1 MTGFTAVICDNK
13 NVINKITSLKE
24 NTFTCENEYINQKI
38 IGDIYIIEQFTLS
51 KFLNDKTFQEDSEY
65 IIGIE
70 GVILNLYQL
79 KETTKQTSVFE
90 TIKFLFITEGNNF
103 AGQLRGDFSG
113 FIYSKRENKW
123 FVFTNPVNSKK
134 IFYYQK
140 DNLFIFSSELKNIS
154 HILHELNLKINL
166 NKNAAYL
173 LITYGFMLEDITLID
188 GVKSLSPGNVLIVE
202 NGKIS
207 LHEYFHLRNI
217 SHTRDSKEAVIEK
230 MDELFVKAVW
240 LEFEKDNE
248 YRYKHIATLSGGLDS
263 RMVVLMADKLGYR
276 EQLNFTFSQSN
287 YLDELIAKKIASDYG
302 HEFLFQSLDN
312 GNYLK
317 DIDKAVFYNDGLIT
331 YSGSAHVMMNI
342 GNMNFS
348 QYGMIHTG
356 MVGDAVIGSFLSQPY
371 IIPPSVGS
379 GVYSAKKLPKISSFV
394 SEIVKKYPSEEL
406 YKFYNRAFMGA
417 MNGYN
422 YFETVSQA
430 TSPFL
435 DVDFLSYCYSIPES
449 LKYKQNIYL
458 EWIAAKHPEFARY
471 PWEKTGVSPLK
482 STNYKRYLDIGY
494 YRRMRLK
501 LFDRLSGNLKSGMN
515 PFDAWVTENTELIN
529 TIKNYFQGHIY
540 LLERD
545 KELREDCISLFNTG
559 NAGEKFQVLTL
570 LAAIKLH
577 NLNM

>member
-13 NVINKITSLKE
+13 NIINKITSFQK
-24 NTFTCENEYINQKI
+24 NTLSFENEYINQKI
-38 IGDIYIIEQFTLS
+38 IGNNYIINQFTLS
-51 KFLNDKTFQEDSEY
+51 KFLNDKSFQEDSEY

-70 GVILNLYQL
+70 GVILNLQQL
-79 KETTKQTSVFE
+79 KEITKQASVFE
-90 TIKFLFITEGNNF
+90 IIKFLFNTEGNNF

-113 FIYSKRENKW
+113 FIYSKRDDKW
-123 FVFTNPVNSKK
+123 FVFTNPVNSKR
-134 IFYYQK
+134 IFYYHR

-154 HILHELNLKINL
+154 HILYELNLSVNL
-166 NKNAAYL
+166 DKNAAYL

-188 GVKSLSPGNVLIVE
+188 SVKSLRPGNMLIVKD
-202 NGKIS
+202 GKIS
-207 LHEYFHLRNI
+207 LHEYFHLQNI
-217 SHTRDSKEAVIEK
+217 SHTKDSKEVILEK
-230 MDELFVKAVW
+230 MDELFVKAVR

-248 YRYKHIATLSGGLDS
+248 YNYKHIATLSGGLDS
-263 RMVVLMADKLGYR
+263 RMVVLMADKLGYK

-342 GNMNFS
+342 GNMNFT

-371 IIPPSVGS
+371 LVPPSVCS

-435 DVDFLSYCYSIPES
+435 DVDFLSYCYSIPEN

-494 YRRMRLK
+494 YRRMSLK

-515 PFDAWVTENTELIN
+515 PFDAWMTENTELTN
-529 TIKNYFQGHIY
+529 TIKNYFQSHIY
-540 LLERD
+540 LLDKD
-545 KELREDCISLFNTG
+545 KELREDCISLFNAG